1 MRHSAATRLLG
12 SIQRQCPLTAVACV
26 LAVLDDV
33 DAPASELTTA
43 ALILAGA
50 AEAAKVRGLDNLR
63 RNLRKAQRM
72 VQLYAFAAK
81 DREDFVMTLH

>member
-43 ALILAGA
+43 ALILSGL
-50 AEAAKVRGLDNLR
+50 AEAARERGLDNLR

-72 VQLYAFAAK
+72 VQKYASWAAA
-81 DREDFVMTLH
+81 REEVVTLH